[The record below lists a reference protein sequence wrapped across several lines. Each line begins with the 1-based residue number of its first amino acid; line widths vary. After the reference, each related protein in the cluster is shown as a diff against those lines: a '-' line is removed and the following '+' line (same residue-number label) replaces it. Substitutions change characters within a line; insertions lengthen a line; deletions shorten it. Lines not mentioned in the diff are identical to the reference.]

1 MLINIINIGYEFTPK
16 YFILPDCFFK
26 TGGNPS
32 NFHRQSCPSSQQSW
46 LLSLHGQWTSFLLC
60 QSGHAIFSKSFIWLL
75 TRNLVVFN
83 CADQDF
89 CKYFHEIEKF
99 LENVPLISTDLLDSV
114 SPLSNRSG
122 LWKSS
127 ALNYCIGVYCTST
140 ECCTVHR
147 LHHTVWLLYI

>member
-1 MLINIINIGYEFTPK
+1 MLINIINIGHEFTPK

-32 NFHRQSCPSSQQSW
+32 NFHRQSCPSSQ
-46 LLSLHGQWTSFLLC
+46 HGVLVVILTWTSFLLC

-114 SPLSNRSG
+114 SSIDLDCESLQP
-122 LWKSS
+122 
-127 ALNYCIGVYCTST
+127 ST
-140 ECCTVHR
+140 TV
-147 LHHTVWLLYI
+147 